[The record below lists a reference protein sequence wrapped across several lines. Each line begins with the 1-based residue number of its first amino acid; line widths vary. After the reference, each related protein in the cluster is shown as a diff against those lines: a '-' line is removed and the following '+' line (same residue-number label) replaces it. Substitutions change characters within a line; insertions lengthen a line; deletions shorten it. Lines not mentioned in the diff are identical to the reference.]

1 MTESA
6 EAAAELVHYDDVD
19 GIATI
24 TLDSPQNHN
33 ALSKQLMT
41 ELIAHFV
48 RATAET
54 SVRAVLLTHTG
65 PTFCAGADLREAR
78 SQGVEEGAKEL
89 AALLRKFLVLPIPVI
104 ARIDGNA
111 RAGGLGILGACD
123 IVVASTESSFA
134 FSEVRIGLA
143 PAVIALTTVP
153 RMTSRAL
160 SRYFLTGE
168 TFAAPAAKES
178 GFITDFGED
187 VDAALQPILAG
198 VRLGSPQGLRES
210 KRISNAKLLRDFD
223 AGGGEMAARS
233 AQLFATEQAKEGMT
247 AFLERR
253 PPRWLS
259 GAP

>member
-6 EAAAELVHYDDVD
+6 EAAAELVHYDVVD

-24 TLDSPQNHN
+24 TLDSPKNHN

-41 ELIAHFV
+41 ELIAHFE

-65 PTFCAGADLREAR
+65 PTFCAGADLSEAR

-104 ARIDGNA
+104 ARIDGKA

-134 FSEVRIGLA
+134 FTEVRIGLA
-143 PAVIALTTVP
+143 PAVITLTTVP
-153 RMTSRAL
+153 RMTSRTL
-160 SRYFLTGE
+160 SRYYLTGE
-168 TFAAPAAKES
+168 TFAAPAAKDS
-178 GFITDFGED
+178 GFITDFGDD
-187 VDAALQPILAG
+187 VDAVLAPIVAA

-210 KRISNAKLLRDFD
+210 KRISNAKTLSDFD
-223 AGGGEMAARS
+223 AGAAEMTALSAR
-233 AQLFATEQAKEGMT
+233 LFGTDEAKEGMT
-247 AFLERR
+247 SFLERR
-253 PPRWLS
+253 RPRWL
-259 GAP
+259 ADV